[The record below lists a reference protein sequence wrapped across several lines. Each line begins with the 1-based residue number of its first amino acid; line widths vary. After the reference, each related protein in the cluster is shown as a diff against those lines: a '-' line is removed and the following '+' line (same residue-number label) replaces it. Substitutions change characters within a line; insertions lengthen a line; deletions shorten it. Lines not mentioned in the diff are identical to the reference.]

1 MRILDLKQ
9 VPHFLP
15 TLAEWHQAQW
25 SYLNPGEN
33 LHHRITRMQDYLN
46 EDFIPST
53 FVAIEDTLVGS
64 AAIVAHDM
72 ETRPELGPWL
82 ASVYIAPAYRHRGV
96 ASALIEHVK
105 QQALQH
111 DIRELFLFTPDAL
124 VAFYLQRGWQLVE
137 ATTYRGSRV
146 TILSCRLEQASNIKS

>member
-15 TLAEWHQAQW
+15 TLAQWHQAQW

-33 LHHRITRMQDYLN
+33 LHHRIARMQDYLN

-53 FVAIEDTLVGS
+53 FVAVGETLEGS
-64 AAIVAHDM
+64 AAIVAQDM
-72 ETRPELGPWL
+72 ETRPELSPWL
-82 ASVYIAPAYRHRGV
+82 ASVYVAPAYRHRGV
-96 ASALIEHVK
+96 ASALIEHVQ
-105 QQALQH
+105 QQARQYG
-111 DIRELFLFTPDAL
+111 IRELFLFTPDAL

-146 TILSCRLEQASNIKS
+146 TILSCRLDQNSNTNS